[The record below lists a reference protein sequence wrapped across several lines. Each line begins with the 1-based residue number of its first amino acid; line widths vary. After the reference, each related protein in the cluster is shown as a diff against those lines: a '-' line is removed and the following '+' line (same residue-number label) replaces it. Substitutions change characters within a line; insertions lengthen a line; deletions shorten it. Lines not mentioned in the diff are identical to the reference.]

1 MPKHVAFIMDGNRRF
16 AQKAHVKRQEGHS
29 QGFERLAEVSMII
42 SDGVI
47 RWIHILLILLLERLT
62 EVLCVPCSVSY
73 INGETVFKY
82 CNDVFNKYCVKLM

>member
-42 SDGVI
+42 TDGVI
-47 RWIHILLILLLERLT
+47 RWIHILLI
-62 EVLCVPCSVSY
+62 
-73 INGETVFKY
+73 
-82 CNDVFNKYCVKLM
+82 